1 MNCCDYNCTQ
11 GRDCPARKTPT
22 CPHCRSLG
30 YDASGYACTCTCEPA
45 KVAKARPVMLDREI
59 LPPTRWRIQV
69 RELAKWMLGVLALLL
84 YAVLAS
90 AILS

>member
-1 MNCCDYNCTQ
+1 MNCCDYDCNQGDNCPV
-11 GRDCPARKTPT
+11 RT
-22 CPHCRSLG
+22 CKHCYGLG
-30 YDASGYACTCTCEPA
+30 YDASGYACTCSCGTPA

-59 LPPTRWRIQV
+59 LPPTRWRSQV
-69 RELAKWMLGVLALLL
+69 RELAKWMLGVIALLL

>member
-1 MNCCDYNCTQ
+1 MNCCDYDCNQ
-11 GRDCPARKTPT
+11 GKDCPARKPV
-22 CPHCRSLG
+22 CKHCYGLG
-30 YDASGYACTCTCEPA
+30 YDASGYACTCEPA
-45 KVAKARPVMLDREI
+45 QVAKARPVMLDREI
-59 LPPTRWRIQV
+59 LPPTRWRSYV